1 MTQDTFGQ
9 GAEAEEEENLDMS
22 NVMPSE
28 ERALVPYD
36 PLQLYLYEIKKYNLL
51 TKEEETELAIR
62 VKEDNDEEAAYRLIT
77 SNSHGFSQ
85 VLDKKPA

>member
-1 MTQDTFGQ
+1 MTQKKTGQ
-9 GAEAEEEENLDMS
+9 KVEKEEAPDMS
-22 NVMPSE
+22 IVMSSE

-62 VKEDNDEEAAYRLIT
+62 VKEDNA
-77 SNSHGFSQ
+77 
-85 VLDKKPA
+85 